1 MRMITL
7 LALISILL
15 VGCGAKPDASVETRS
30 QKEAGMMKQAGG
42 DE

>member
-1 MRMITL
+1 MIL
-7 LALISILL
+7 LAAIAILL